1 MTAPDPVDI
10 RLLTALAETGRA
22 AVHEIAMRLGMDVR
36 DVAARLAALSTTGLP
51 LVVGAECDPQGIRN
65 ALAAAAA
72 WQQQAVAYPPQ
83 RPASGPYPVHGP
95 PNSGPHPVY
104 GPPNSGPF
112 PTQGGPSGPV
122 PAMPPYPNPSGRAGT
137 WAPAPAAWTRAD
149 PAPTHQ
155 VPPARTG
162 KVGTRFD
169 VDGPGGDR
177 ITLQLIEV
185 VDPADYLFSATGH
198 HLGEGER
205 SVVVHT
211 ELTNRGQVPFTALPD
226 LGLVLIASDGSIITK
241 SARTLSSRPPHRAG
255 VPPGETAGG
264 HTVYVLPEATPVL
277 EVRWMP
283 GPGGEGTAL
292 TWDISD
298 L

>member
-1 MTAPDPVDI
+1 VTAPDPVDI
-10 RLLTALAETGRA
+10 RLLTVLAETGRA
-22 AVHEIAMRLGMDVR
+22 AVHEIAMRLNMDTR
-36 DVAARLAALSTTGLP
+36 EVAARLAALSTTGLP
-51 LVVGAECDPQGIRN
+51 LVVGAECDPQGIRA

-72 WQQQAVAYPPQ
+72 WQQQQAAAYYPPQ
-83 RPASGPYPVHGP
+83 RPNSGPYPVYGS
-95 PNSGPHPVY
+95 PNSGPY
-104 GPPNSGPF
+104 
-112 PTQGGPSGPV
+112 PTQSGPSGPV
-122 PAMPPYPNPSGRAGT
+122 PYMPPYPNRSAPAMAGT
-137 WAPAPAAWTRAD
+137 WTPPAPAAWTRPD
-149 PAPTHQ
+149 HAPTQQ
-155 VPPARTG
+155 VSSARTG

-169 VDGPGGDR
+169 IDGPGGER

-198 HLGEGER
+198 NLAEGER

-211 ELTNRGQVPFTALPD
+211 ELTNRGQVPFTAVPD
-226 LGLVLIASDGSIITK
+226 LGLVLVASDGSIITK

-264 HTVYVLPEATPVL
+264 HTVYVLPETTPVV

-283 GPGGEGTAL
+283 GPGGEGVAL

>member
-1 MTAPDPVDI
+1 MTAPDPVDV

-22 AVHEIAMRLGMDVR
+22 AVHEIAQRLGMDVR
-36 DVAARLAALSTTGLP
+36 DVAARLAALSGTGLP

-72 WQQQAVAYPPQ
+72 WQHQQAAFYPPQ
-83 RPASGPYPVHGP
+83 RPNSGPYSVYGQPGSGPYP
-95 PNSGPHPVY
+95 
-104 GPPNSGPF
+104 
-112 PTQGGPSGPV
+112 TQGGASGPLPYPQHYPGQGA
-122 PAMPPYPNPSGRAGT
+122 PAMAGT
-137 WAPAPAAWTRAD
+137 WAPPAPGAWTRAD
-149 PAPTHQ
+149 PAATQHVSSP
-155 VPPARTG
+155 RTG

-169 VDGPGGDR
+169 VDGPGGER

-198 HLGEGER
+198 HLADGER

-211 ELTNRGQVPFTALPD
+211 ELTNRGQMPFAALPD
-226 LGLVLIASDGSIITK
+226 LGLVLIAKDGSIITK

-264 HTVYVLPEATPVL
+264 HTVYVLPEATSVV

-283 GPGGEGTAL
+283 GPGGEGVAL